1 MSDLKLS
8 ILLQAIDRMSG
19 PMRRAAGSV
28 QRATNAMSEAGKK
41 AAKSMEGVS
50 NASKK
55 MTQVGQSM
63 ALKVSAPI
71 VGFGILSLRASANF
85 EQAMN
90 KVGVLT
96 KATGE
101 DMKSLQDLAREMG
114 KTTQFSASQA
124 AEAMGFLAQAGFDT
138 EKIIGSLPG
147 VMQLAAAGNM
157 DLGRAADVVTNI
169 MSGYGIEANKLA
181 EVNDVLVTAFTSA
194 NTDLG
199 QLAEAMKIAGPV
211 AKGMNQT
218 FEVTSA
224 VLGTMGDSGYQAS
237 LGGTAL
243 RATLS
248 RLSNPAKDA
257 QRALGRLGIKKSDI
271 MDSTGQLRSLVDI
284 IRVLEKSG
292 GEATEWMQV
301 FGERAG
307 PAMTA
312 VINTGADHIERFS
325 KQLENAG
332 GTAKRVA
339 DAQMK
344 GATGEMRKFVSAF
357 EGLQLAIGD
366 SGLLQWF
373 TDFARSA
380 TEWMS
385 SLSESS
391 KTALKWGTIIAALA
405 AAIAPVLIAIG
416 SLGMAISGITVA
428 VAALSAVSLP
438 IVAIIAAI
446 AALVAVV
453 ALIYT
458 YWEPISAFFSDL
470 WDGILGKFTSAIE
483 AIRSGLSGITDMVP
497 DGVKSFFG
505 FDSGGPP
512 PAAASAFPNGPGGT
526 SRTQVGGEL
535 KVTIDS
541 EGRPRVRDL
550 KSINPDVGIA
560 VDTGLAMAG
569 G

>member
-1 MSDLKLS
+1 
-8 ILLQAIDRMSG
+8 
-19 PMRRAAGSV
+19 MRRAASSV

-41 AAKSMEGVS
+41 AAKSMEGVN
-50 NASKK
+50 NASRK
-55 MTQVGQSM
+55 MTQVGQNM

-71 VGFGILSLRASANF
+71 VGFGVLSLRASARF

-96 KATGE
+96 NATGE
-101 DMKSLQDLAREMG
+101 DFDKLQNLARELG

-124 AEAMGFLAQAGFDT
+124 ADAMGFLAMAGFDT

-147 VMQLAAAGNM
+147 TMQLAAAANM
-157 DLGRAADVVTNI
+157 DLGRAADIVSNVLT
-169 MSGYGIEANKLA
+169 GYGMEAS
-181 EVNDVLVTAFTSA
+181 EIDRVNDVLVKSFTSA

-199 QLAEAMKIAGPV
+199 QFAEAMKVAGPI
-211 AKGMNQT
+211 AKGMGIT
-218 FEVTSA
+218 FEETSA
-224 VLGTMGDSGYQAS
+224 VIGIMGNAGFQAS
-237 LGGTAL
+237 LAGTAL

-271 MDSTGQLRSLVDI
+271 TDTDGNLRSLTDI
-284 IRVLEKSG
+284 VRTLGDAGAGASDM
-292 GEATEWMQV
+292 MQI

-307 PAMTA
+307 PAMAA
-312 VINTGADHIERFS
+312 VVEQGADAIAALSQKLDE
-325 KQLENAG
+325 AG

-339 DAQMK
+339 DAQMN
-344 GATGEMRKFVSAF
+344 GATGEMRKFASAF

-373 TDFARSA
+373 TEFARSA
-380 TEWMS
+380 TKWMS
-385 SLSESS
+385 GLSASS

-405 AAIAPVLIAIG
+405 AAIAPVLIALG

-438 IVAIIAAI
+438 IVAIIAAV
-446 AALVAVV
+446 AALAAAV

-458 YWEPISAFFSDL
+458 YWEPISTFFSNL
-470 WDGILGKFTSAIE
+470 WDGILGKFTSAIN
-483 AIRSGLSGITDMVP
+483 AIRTGLGGITDIVP
-497 DGVKSFFG
+497 NSVKSFFG
-505 FDSGGPP
+505 FDGAAPQ
-512 PAAASAFPNGPGGT
+512 PAATSAFPNGPGGT
-526 SRTQVGGEL
+526 SRTQVGGEV

-550 KSINPDVGIA
+550 KSNNPDVGIT
-560 VDTGLAMAG
+560 VDTGLVMAG